1 MVMMMDGDLK
11 PQRDKILVKY
21 DTILYKNKVDEHNR

>member
-1 MVMMMDGDLK
+1 MMDDDLK

-21 DTILYKNKVDEHNR
+21 NNILYKNKDNEHNG